1 MSIIQVQPG
10 DFKLASSARN
20 VWHVYVGVATK
31 LEDVLKPEFWAHVAM
46 RLKPGDYIEV
56 VREDGVFVATVRV
69 LQADNLWAKVE
80 PVTLPIQRQEE
91 KVDLPPSATEDYS
104 IEWRGRGK
112 HSVVRKSDNVVVQSG
127 MDSRLDAEIWLKQH
141 LKALAA

>member
-1 MSIIQVQPG
+1 MDVFHLEPN
-10 DFKLASSARN
+10 DFSLPSSAY
-20 VWHVYVGVATK
+20 VTWHVFANMDVSIEK
-31 LEDVLKPEFWAHVAM
+31 LLKPEAWAHFAM
-46 RLKPGDYIEV
+46 RLKPGDYIV
-56 VREDGVFVATVRV
+56 VTRVDNVFIGEFRV

-80 PVTLPIQRQEE
+80 VMRLPLAKNEE
-91 KVDLPPSATEDYS
+91 KVDLPPSATENYS